1 MVREYGS
8 QKRRGGSGY
17 GGDRQRRERPWNED
31 DGRDDRRRPA
41 RGSRGG
47 KRGRGG
53 QKFRPDDEMGGKR
66 WGNDQ
71 FHKMDPK
78 QALDKKLD
86 SYWNKDEGRCL

>member
-8 QKRRGGSGY
+8 QRRGRGSGF
-17 GGDRQRRERPWNED
+17 GGDRQRRERPWRED
-31 DGRDDRRRPA
+31 DRRDDRRRPA

-53 QKFRPDDEMGGKR
+53 HKYRSDDDMGGKKWR
-66 WGNDQ
+66 HDQ

-78 QALDKKLD
+78 QVLDKKMEA
-86 SYWNKDEGRCL
+86 YWMKDEGKLL